1 MSRVNRLV
9 AAVTALALASSVSP
23 AVAEDKAGG
32 EAPPPTSPAAPE
44 APPDA
49 TAPAQP
55 DPANK
60 PAAEEAFKKG
70 LSLLGEEAWAAALA
84 EFLRSRELFPTRT
97 ATNNAAV
104 CLRKLKRFD
113 ESLDMYVTLLREFPN
128 MPEDKKVA
136 AQKEL
141 SELQQLVGTIDVIGA
156 EPGASIIVD
165 GKPRQDFP
173 LLDPLRVS
181 AGTHTVRLFKEG
193 FQPFEK
199 SIDVAGGQSVKI
211 TAKMPALV
219 ASGRLRVAEKGGKR
233 LEVVVDGAA
242 VGVTPWEGSV
252 AVGDHVVFLRGDG
265 DLGSQPTAAP
275 VKQGDVTILTL
286 ASEPLESSVLVNV
299 SPVGAS
305 VRIDGVPVGRGVW
318 DGRLRKGAHVVEA
331 TYDGYFAGKRE
342 VSLERGEH
350 QELKLTLERD
360 EDADRW
366 RKPSKIMFD
375 VSGGVALSPS
385 FGGDVGSSCGE
396 GCTNGAGIGG
406 LVMLHGAYEFGSGFG
421 IGLGGGFLQASQTVE
436 NRVTTINPVGLDP
449 GLGGTA
455 TDDLRLRGYLVGVD
469 AGMRFFEDFPVRL
482 RLGAGALIA
491 QARAVR
497 TGSFTTRSGSTFRAP
512 ELTTEQVGAFVY
524 LDPEVSI
531 GWRFADL
538 FEIGAGVQALV
549 LIAAAPPTWGGDEN
563 PSVVI
568 EGDGLSSYE
577 EDETTMGH
585 MVLFVPGLNAR
596 VAF

>member
-1 MSRVNRLV
+1 MGLQTS
-9 AAVTALALASSVSP
+9 VTWAD
-23 AVAEDKAGG
+23 DKPGG
-32 EAPPPTSPAAPE
+32 EAPSASPPAKPAEQSSEGGAEGQPNPE
-44 APPDA
+44 
-49 TAPAQP
+49 
-55 DPANK
+55 NR

-70 LSLLGEEAWAAALA
+70 LALLGEEAWAAALA
-84 EFLRSRELFPTRT
+84 EFLRSRELYPTRT

-128 MPEDKKVA
+128 MPEDRKAA

-193 FQPFEK
+193 FQPYEQ

-233 LEVVVDGAA
+233 LDVVVDGAV

-286 ASEPLESSVLVNV
+286 PSEPLESSILVNV
-299 SPVGAS
+299 QPVGAS
-305 VRIDGVPVGRGVW
+305 VRIDGVSVGRGVW
-318 DGRLRKGAHVVEA
+318 DGRLRKGAHRVEA
-331 TYDGYFAGKRE
+331 TYDGYYAVKRE

-366 RKPSKIMFD
+366 RKPSRVMFD
-375 VSGGVALSPS
+375 LSGGVALSPS
-385 FGGDVGSSCGE
+385 FGGDVGTTCGE
-396 GCTNGAGIGG
+396 GCSNGAGVGG
-406 LVMLHGAYEFGSGFG
+406 LVMLHGAYEFGSGFSL
-421 IGLGGGFLQASQTVE
+421 GLGGGFLQASQTVE
-436 NRVTTINPVGLDP
+436 GRATTLQPVGLEP
-449 GLGGTA
+449 GLSGTA
-455 TDDLRLRGYLVGVD
+455 TDDLRLRGYLIGVD

-482 RLGAGALIA
+482 RLGAGALVA

-497 TGSFTTRSGSTFRAP
+497 SGSFTTRAGSTFSAP
-512 ELTTEQVGAFVY
+512 ELVSDQIGAFVY
-524 LDPEVSI
+524 LDPEVSV
-531 GWRFADL
+531 GWRFADI
-538 FEIGAGVQALV
+538 FEIGAGVQALI

-563 PSVVI
+563 PSVVVD
-568 EGDGLSSYE
+568 GDGLSSYA
-577 EDETTMGH
+577 EDETTMSH

-596 VAF
+596 VSF